1 MLAMSAA
8 AMAQS
13 YVVYEWKDSVPAIRN
28 ISDVDSITYSL
39 SENLVHLTTGS
50 PIKVKK
56 TLSMESFSKQQL
68 IQAITLQL

>member
-1 MLAMSAA
+1 MKKLLSAITMLAMSAA

-39 SENLVHLTTGS
+39 SENLVRLTTGS

-56 TLSMESFSKQQL
+56 TSMVSD
-68 IQAITLQL
+68 